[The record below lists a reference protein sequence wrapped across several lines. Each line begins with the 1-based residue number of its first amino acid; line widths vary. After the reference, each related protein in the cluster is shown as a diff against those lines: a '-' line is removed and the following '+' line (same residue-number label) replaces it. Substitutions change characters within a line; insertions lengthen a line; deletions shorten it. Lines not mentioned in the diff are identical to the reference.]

1 MRLRPTAVGST
12 LRETARPRRGGAPS
26 RSQCRLSSGALV
38 RLAPSNTRA
47 KSALARIR
55 AARGRVFREGI
66 GRRLRPARSG
76 AEALAALG
84 TTTGQDLAAVGG
96 RHAGTETVV
105 ALALEVAGLVG
116 ALGGHGW
123 ILYRVTDGKDSESY
137 GIRGITVNGRVSS
150 IGGWVGGA
158 PAVRQAHP
166 VHHVAFERSPSPPPG
181 RPEVVSLFPPKPAA
195 TQGPAKGPRG
205 RSAPHGACGMRSAP
219 PRDSSVATPSSRSPP
234 VVPCCIPFA
243 RSVLPANAGRAF
255 VGSAPHTVSMDAWP
269 RCLERLEAEFP
280 AEDVH
285 TWLKP
290 LQASLRDDAF
300 VLYAPN
306 AFVMEEVRSR
316 YLDRIR
322 ELLSHFAGSDQVSL
336 EIGSLRKKP
345 APAPASVPPARPAA
359 TAETFQ
365 GHLDSHYTF

>member
-55 AARGRVFREGI
+55 AARGKMFREGI

-137 GIRGITVNGRVSS
+137 GILGITVNGRVSS
-150 IGGWVGGA
+150 IGGGVGGA
-158 PAVRQAHP
+158 PAVRRVHP
-166 VHHVAFERSPSPPPG
+166 RPGTPARAAPWRGEWGPSSRPLGGGPG
-181 RPEVVSLFPPKPAA
+181 CHPTRAWNMVLFTMWHSGDFPPLLL
-195 TQGPAKGPRG
+195 TPRG
-205 RSAPHGACGMRSAP
+205 RELVPPEACCNSRADQGSIGVECSAWSLRNAECSTPRLKRCRPRLGLPSEWYPAVSLSRVPCCLPMRAALSLVVRPILCPWMPGPVVSNA
-219 PRDSSVATPSSRSPP
+219 SKPSSRRRTS
-234 VVPCCIPFA
+234 IP
-243 RSVLPANAGRAF
+243 G
-255 VGSAPHTVSMDAWP
+255 
-269 RCLERLEAEFP
+269 
-280 AEDVH
+280 
-285 TWLKP
+285 
-290 LQASLRDDAF
+290 
-300 VLYAPN
+300 
-306 AFVMEEVRSR
+306 
-316 YLDRIR
+316 
-322 ELLSHFAGSDQVSL
+322 
-336 EIGSLRKKP
+336 
-345 APAPASVPPARPAA
+345 
-359 TAETFQ
+359 
-365 GHLDSHYTF
+365 